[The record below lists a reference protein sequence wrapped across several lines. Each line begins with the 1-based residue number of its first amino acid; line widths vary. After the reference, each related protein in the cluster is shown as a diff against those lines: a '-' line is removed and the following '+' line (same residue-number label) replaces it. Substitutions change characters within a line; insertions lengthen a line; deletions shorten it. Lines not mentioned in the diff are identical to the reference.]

1 MKKLILL
8 IGTAIVCLGSIQAQR
23 LAYMDSE
30 YILNKIP
37 EYKRAQESLDK
48 IAADWQKEIETKMKD
63 IELLYQKF
71 QAEQP
76 LLTEKMKEE
85 RISQIEAKEKEIKEY
100 QKLKFSPNGELF
112 KKRQELIQPIQDR
125 IYDEV
130 QRIAKMKTYD
140 IIFDKSSG
148 ATMIYVNPKLN
159 ISDEIIKGIGI
170 Q

>member
-1 MKKLILL
+1 MFY
-8 IGTAIVCLGSIQAQR
+8 IVS
-23 LAYMDSE
+23 
-30 YILNKIP
+30 
-37 EYKRAQESLDK
+37 
-48 IAADWQKEIETKMKD
+48 
-63 IELLYQKF
+63 
-71 QAEQP
+71 
-76 LLTEKMKEE
+76 
-85 RISQIEAKEKEIKEY
+85 KEKEIKEY

-130 QRIAKMKTYD
+130 QKIAKMKTYD
-140 IIFDKSSG
+140 IVFDKSSG